1 MPHLYLPSDHTDAD
15 LVLAADVAAA
25 VSSADLYVTWTLD
38 AGAGAPEIEAVVRE
52 ERPAPRRRTRSPTSS
67 SPSSRASRRS
77 GARSPARRR
86 SAIAPAPRPSAPAR
100 TRRAAA
106 LG

>member
-38 AGAGAPEIEAVVRE
+38 AGPGFPEMEAVVRDE
-52 ERPAPRRRTRSPTSS
+52 S
-67 SPSSRASRRS
+67 
-77 GARSPARRR
+77 
-86 SAIAPAPRPSAPAR
+86 APRPSNPLAELVVALAEGVAAVWRHLTGAPAAD
-100 TRRAAA
+100 AADRQISRDPA
-106 LG
+106 RPAGEP